1 MSEALILF
9 GGDAPEA
16 PMTWARVDGD
26 GRILAQGIC
35 EVGDQAPAAQPSRT
49 MLILSGAEARLR
61 RLELPARTETQAR
74 AAAPYMF
81 EGALADSQDVHYAV
95 GGAQDAAGMR
105 LAVAL
110 SARRLRQWLERCR
123 GLGADPHSVT
133 LDCTVWP
140 APTNEIHIVV
150 TPERTIV
157 AGGLLG
163 GFAIEPSLAPAVFTR
178 WLSETQAHGAR
189 LVLMDD
195 DVAAWR
201 AALGAQASRLE
212 PTRRPD
218 VMTQLARGA
227 LAASAAVPN
236 LRQGDFGVAGRS
248 EAPLRLWRFA
258 ALLAAAALLLQVG
271 SLLVAGWRDAQAARQ
286 TMAAAERDFRELR
299 PEARVVNLRAQVA
312 ALVNQLTQSARH
324 PVLAAS
330 QPLAAVVRENALV
343 RIDDMRHQAP
353 GRSVRVQVSATD
365 QAGVEAVVSALRAQG
380 MTVEADQLPPRNGR
394 YAAELTLEA
403 PP

>member
-1 MSEALILF
+1 MSEALILL

-16 PMTWARVDGD
+16 PMAWARVDGD
-26 GRILAQGIC
+26 GRILAQGLC
-35 EVGDQAPAAQPSRT
+35 AGSDRAPAAQPSRT
-49 MLILSGAEARLR
+49 MLILSGAEARVR
-61 RLELPARTETQAR
+61 RLELPARTEAQAR

-95 GGAQDAAGMR
+95 GGAQDAAGTR

-123 GLGADPHSVT
+123 RLGADPHSVT

-140 APTNEIHIVV
+140 APAGEIHIVV
-150 TPERTIV
+150 TPERAIV
-157 AGGLLG
+157 AGGSLG
-163 GFAIEPSLAPAVFTR
+163 GFAIDPSLAPAVFPR
-178 WLSETQAHGAR
+178 WLGEAQAHAAR
-189 LVLMDD
+189 IVLMDD
-195 DVAAWR
+195 AVAAWR
-201 AALGAQASRLE
+201 AALGAQANRLE
-212 PTRRPD
+212 PTRAPD
-218 VMTQLARGA
+218 MMTELARGA

-236 LRQGDFGVAGRS
+236 LRQGEFAVAGRS

-271 SLLVAGWRDAQAARQ
+271 SLLAAGWRDAQAARQ

-299 PEARVVNLRAQVA
+299 PDARVVNLRAQVA
-312 ALVNQLTQSARH
+312 ALVNQLSQSARH

-330 QPLAAVVRENALV
+330 QPLVAVLREHALV

-353 GRSVRVQVSATD
+353 GRGVRVQVSATD
-365 QAGVEAVVSALRAQG
+365 QAGVEAVVGALRARG
-380 MTVEADQLPPRNGR
+380 LTVETEQLPPRNGR